1 VVQNVVAVRQRATAT
16 ALLFVCLNVLA
27 LGGGALFTG
36 FVIDQ
41 LAQSYFV
48 HGDAGMG
55 AAIIHALGDA
65 AAGSGAFRL
74 ACPGGAAPGAAAADL
89 ARACTQALARGSRAG
104 IIVTLTL
111 YVWAAAHYLLA
122 SVGLARQLR
131 LAAERNA
138 APEAA

>member
-1 VVQNVVAVRQRATAT
+1 M
-16 ALLFVCLNVLA
+16 
-27 LGGGALFTG
+27 
-36 FVIDQ
+36 IDQ

-55 AAIIHALGDA
+55 AAVTRALADA
-65 AAGSGAFRL
+65 AAGAAHSAL
-74 ACPGGAAPGAAAADL
+74 ACPGGAAPGGAAADL
-89 ARACTQALARGSRAG
+89 ARACAQALAHGSRAG
-104 IIVTLTL
+104 IMVTLTL